1 MSTLF
6 LRISIALVVA
16 VIVSGF
22 YAGAQHDTLY
32 FVDLATMASFAV
44 ATVITALLA
53 GLNSSQGVSATT
65 PATSHTPAPHK
76 APAPK
81 AAAAE
86 KPAAAVAPASTAYG
100 ALPRETG
107 TVKWFNVTKGFGFI
121 TRDTNGED
129 IFVHY
134 RSIRGEGRRRLFD
147 GQKVEFVAASSDK
160 GLQAEE
166 VEILA

>member
-53 GLNSSQGVSATT
+53 GLNSTQGAATAT
-65 PATSHTPAPHK
+65 PATSQTPAPQK

-86 KPAAAVAPASTAYG
+86 KPAAAPATNFSS
-100 ALPRETG
+100 LPRETG

-121 TRDTNGED
+121 TRDKNGED

>member
-53 GLNSSQGVSATT
+53 GLNSTQGAATAT
-65 PATSHTPAPHK
+65 PATSQTPAPQK

-86 KPAAAVAPASTAYG
+86 KPAAAPATNFSS
-100 ALPRETG
+100 LPRETG

-121 TRDTNGED
+121 TRDKNGED

-147 GQKVEFVAASSDK
+147 GQTVEFVAASSDK

>member
-22 YAGAQHDTLY
+22 YAGTQHDTLY

-53 GLNSSQGVSATT
+53 GLNSTQGAATAT
-65 PATSHTPAPHK
+65 PATSQTPAPQK

-86 KPAAAVAPASTAYG
+86 KPAAAPATNFSS
-100 ALPRETG
+100 LPRETG
-107 TVKWFNVTKGFGFI
+107 SVKWFNVTKGFGFI
-121 TRDTNGED
+121 TRDKNGED

>member
-53 GLNSSQGVSATT
+53 GLNSTQGAAPATH
-65 PATSHTPAPHK
+65 ATSHTPAPQK

-86 KPAAAVAPASTAYG
+86 KPAAAPATNFSS
-100 ALPRETG
+100 LPRETG

-121 TRDTNGED
+121 TRDKNGED

>member
-53 GLNSSQGVSATT
+53 GLNSTQGAA
-65 PATSHTPAPHK
+65 PAIHATSHTPAPQK

-86 KPAAAVAPASTAYG
+86 KPAAAPATNFSS
-100 ALPRETG
+100 LPRDKAKSLGYVEPLHG
-107 TVKWFNVTKGFGFI
+107 AGF
-121 TRDTNGED
+121 TRQRREVCCG
-129 IFVHY
+129 
-134 RSIRGEGRRRLFD
+134 RGGRLFGGSCLGCRRL
-147 GQKVEFVAASSDK
+147 
-160 GLQAEE
+160 LWCRC
-166 VEILA
+166 L